1 MKPTRC
7 ALRLLAMFGAILP
20 PFDAVG
26 ALDPVPVTG
35 VTLVLEN
42 KGVRAPH
49 NTTLFVAGDK
59 LRTETGGAAVIFDG
73 ASKKIGAETRQ
84 HDWKF
89 EPLGVKTTAGTFE
102 CEMHRVLLDGK
113 LVEQACIAPWS
124 AKVVTREDFAATYRR
139 AVGCPTCVAGRPPG

>member
-1 MKPTRC
+1 
-7 ALRLLAMFGAILP
+7 MFGAILP

-42 KGVRAPH
+42 KGVQAPH

-59 LRTETGGAAVIFDG
+59 LRSETGGAAVIFDG
-73 ASKKIGAETRQ
+73 ASKKITILNLEAKRCHQLTADEYKKQAAGDDPHRAAAWTRCSG
-84 HDWKF
+84 WVAIRFK
-89 EPLGVKTTAGTFE
+89 
-102 CEMHRVLLDGK
+102 MR
-113 LVEQACIAPWS
+113 
-124 AKVVTREDFAATYRR
+124 RR